1 MYVVDWGRVIYL
13 LKSVNIEYPSE
24 TKYEFKVTIIN
35 FYKHCKLW
43 NLDFLGKY
51 KFTMSMLFPYKI
63 TNGVIF
69 RCFHINMLL
78 THCEPIVGNPRVIL
92 IDSLFHHPWVHLVT
106 FPCFQSNMHDLSDL
120 FLLNEI
126 TCFVCMLLFCFGGAF
141 FKPT

>member
-63 TNGVIF
+63 TNGIIF
-69 RCFHINMLL
+69 HCFHINMLL

-106 FPCFQSNMHDLSDL
+106 FPCFQSNMHVLCDL
-120 FLLNEI
+120 FLPNEI
-126 TCFVCMLLFCFGGAF
+126 ACYVIVLLFSLGFSE
-141 FKPT
+141 